1 MQKIISM
8 KGKIT
13 LLISA
18 FFTLNITL
26 LAAQEGVISGKV
38 VDGKSGETLIGAM
51 VLVDD
56 STSLGAATDL
66 DGNFTISKVPAG
78 KHKVKVRYLGYQ
90 ERQEDADVKPNQVTN
105 LYLSLMDDAV
115 NLKEAVVTAQVTRRD
130 NESAV
135 VVMQKNSTVI
145 QSGISSEEIKRSP
158 DKSSSEVIK
167 RVSGASIQDGKF
179 AVIRGLADR
188 YNMAMLN
195 NTLLPSTEP
204 DRKAFA
210 FDVFPS
216 NILDNIIIMKTG
228 QPNLPSEWAGGLI
241 QLNTRE
247 IPEKSFFNVTIG
259 QSFTEGTTFKPF
271 KTYEGSKTDFLG
283 FDNSVRPL
291 PGNFPGIVAL
301 NDLKLQILPSDTL
314 VQLGKQINNSS
325 WKVKQRKMAYPG
337 QSLQMSGGFAV
348 RKNDIQFGGVFALS
362 YNNTLQYNEGT
373 RKRYD
378 WADKALYYDYND
390 AMYNNSVTS
399 ALLGNLGLVIKGNHK
414 ISWKNIYTVNS
425 DNNTIIRDGVSY
437 FSATE
442 AQRTNLEFVSS
453 RVLSSNLGGD
463 HIFKGSEIRWKWNGG
478 VTLINRDQP
487 KTMRYSY
494 ERFYTSGGEG
504 QPNANNDPF
513 IYQIQNGGSDPKL
526 SAMFYS
532 KLAEKVYSASTDLS
546 VPFKIKG
553 IKQAVTVGYSFQ
565 MRQRN
570 FEARNLFFDYTSAN
584 YTYDSTLRDPN
595 VDNII
600 NQQNF
605 DNGKLTLNQVAFPQD
620 QYSAKATTHA
630 AYVMMENNFG
640 EKFKAVWGFRFE
652 SYKQELTSPTNID
665 FEVIDNPGD
674 VPTIKTKLTDST
686 YVRSYFSGAYKYD
699 TLGNVKTVFPVLPS
713 VNLIYK
719 LNEDMNLRASY
730 SQSMSRPEF
739 RENSP
744 FLYYDFVRDVN
755 LSGNVNVMQ
764 TFIHNADLRYEWF
777 LGKGQAINASVF
789 YKHFTNT
796 IELTSMAAGGVPQF
810 VYSNAQSAY
819 LVGAE
824 VELRK
829 NFGFASEKLEGLT
842 FTANLAYIYSRVNLS
857 NVKNNAGDE
866 KKRPM
871 QGQSPYIINLGLSYL
886 HPKYGFG
893 ATLLYNQS
901 GQRLYAVGEVGN
913 PSWYEHWRPLLDL
926 QLSQKFLKDRAMVRF
941 TISDLIAKKT
951 IFYQN
956 NLPDVKRA
964 YNPST
969 DYVVLSRKNYRTY
982 SVQLSFTF

>member
-1 MQKIISM
+1 M

-13 LLISA
+13 LLFSA
-18 FFTLNITL
+18 CFFIVSTV
-26 LAAQEGVISGKV
+26 AAQDGVISGKV
-38 VDGKSGETLIGAM
+38 VDSKSGETLIGAT
-51 VLVDD
+51 VVVD
-56 STSLGAATDL
+56 SNTAMGAATDI
-66 DGNFTISKVPAG
+66 DGNFTINKVPTG
-78 KHKVKVRYLGYQ
+78 KHKVHVRYIGYKDKQ
-90 ERQEDADVKPNQVTN
+90 EEAEVKPNQVTN
-105 LYLSLMDDAV
+105 LYLTLSDESID
-115 NLKEAVVTAQVTRRD
+115 LKEATIVATVTRRD

-135 VVMQKNSTVI
+135 VVMQKNSTII

-158 DKSSSEVIK
+158 DKSSGDVIK
-167 RVSGASIQDGKF
+167 RVSGATIQDGKF

-188 YNMAMLN
+188 YNMALLN
-195 NTLLPSTEP
+195 NVILPSTEP

-216 NILDNIIIMKTG
+216 NIMDNIIIMKTG

-247 IPEKSFFNVTIG
+247 IPEKNFFNISIG

-271 KTYEGSKTDFLG
+271 KTYESSKTDFLG
-283 FDNSVRPL
+283 FDNSMRPL
-291 PGNFPGIVAL
+291 PSGFPGLVAL
-301 NDLKLQILPSDTL
+301 NDLKLQITPSDTL
-314 VQLGKQINNSS
+314 AKLGRQLANNS
-325 WKVKQRKMAYPG
+325 WKVKERRMAYPG
-337 QSLQMSGGFAV
+337 QSLQISGGFAV

-362 YNNTLQYNEGT
+362 YSNSLQYNEGT
-373 RKRYD
+373 RRRYD
-378 WADKALYYDYND
+378 WADKALYYDYTD
-390 AMYNNSVTS
+390 GIYNNSVTA

-425 DNNTIIRDGVSY
+425 DNSTILRDGVSY

-442 AQRTNLEFVSS
+442 QNRTNLEFISS
-453 RVLSSNLGGD
+453 RVLSSNLSGE
-463 HIFKGSEIRWKWNGG
+463 HFFKESEIRWKWNGG
-478 VTLINRDQP
+478 VVLVNRDQP

-494 ERFYTSGGEG
+494 ERFYTSSGEG
-504 QPNANNDPF
+504 QPNANTDPF
-513 IYQIQNGGSDPKL
+513 VYQIQNGGSDPKL

-532 KLAEKVYSASTDLS
+532 KLTERVYNAATDLS
-546 VPFKIKG
+546 IPFKIKG
-553 IKQAVTVGYSFQ
+553 IKQSISFGYNFQ
-565 MRQRN
+565 YRQRS

-600 NQQNF
+600 NQSNF

-620 QYSAKATTHA
+620 LYTARSTTNA
-630 AYVMMENNFG
+630 AYVMMENNIA
-640 EKFKAVWGFRFE
+640 ERFKAVWGFRFE
-652 SYKQELTSPTNID
+652 RYQQSLTSPTNID
-665 FEVIDNPGD
+665 FDIIDNPGD
-674 VPTIKTKLTDST
+674 VPTIKTKLVDST
-686 YVRSYFSGAYKYD
+686 YVRSYYSGAYTND
-699 TLGNVKTVFPVLPS
+699 SLGNVKTVFPLLPS
-713 VNLIYK
+713 INLIYK
-719 LNEDMNLRASY
+719 LNDDMNLRASY

-739 RENSP
+739 RECSP
-744 FLYYDFVRDVN
+744 FLYYDFIRDAN
-755 LSGNVNVMQ
+755 LAGNVNIMQ

-777 LGKGQAINASVF
+777 MGRGQTISASLF
-789 YKHFTNT
+789 YKNFKNT

-810 VYSNAQSAY
+810 IYNNAQNAW

-824 VELRK
+824 LEVRK
-829 NFGFASEKLEGLT
+829 NFGFASKKLEDLT
-842 FTANLAYIYSRVNLS
+842 FIANVAYIFSRVNLG

-866 KKRPM
+866 KTRPM
-871 QGQSPYIINLGLSYL
+871 QGQSPYIVNLGLSYQ

-926 QLSQKFLKDRAMVRF
+926 QLSQKFLKDRASIRF

-956 NLPDVKRA
+956 DAPDTHRE
-964 YNPST
+964 YNPSK

-982 SVQLSFTF
+982 TVQLSFSF

>member
-1 MQKIISM
+1 M

-18 FFTLNITL
+18 LISLHLMAFPQ
-26 LAAQEGVISGKV
+26 QEGVISGKV
-38 VDGKSGETLIGAM
+38 VDGKSGETLIGAT
-51 VLVDD
+51 VTID
-56 STSLGAATDL
+56 STTLGAATDI

-78 KHKVKVRYLGYQ
+78 SHKVKVHYVGYQ
-90 ERQEDADVKPNQVTN
+90 EKTESANVKPNQVTN
-105 LYLSLMDDAV
+105 LYLSLSDDAI
-115 NLKEAVVTAQVTRRD
+115 NLNEAVVVATVTRRD

-158 DKSSSEVIK
+158 DKSSGEVIK
-167 RVSGASIQDGKF
+167 RVSGATIQDGKF

-195 NTLLPSTEP
+195 NVVLPSTEP

-216 NILDNIIIMKTG
+216 NILDNILIMKTG

-247 IPEKSFFNVTIG
+247 IPEKSFFNITIG

-291 PGNFPGIVAL
+291 PKGFPDIVAL
-301 NDLKLQILPSDTL
+301 NDLKLSLVKTDTL
-314 VQLGKQINNSS
+314 VKLGEQLNNSS
-325 WKVKQRKMAYPG
+325 WKVKQRKIAYPG

-348 RKNDIQFGGVFALS
+348 RKNDVQFGGVFALS
-362 YNNTLQYNEGT
+362 YSNSLSYTEGI
-373 RKRYD
+373 RKRQD
-378 WADKALYYDYND
+378 AGDKSLYYDYND
-390 AMYNNSVTS
+390 AVYNNSVTA
-399 ALLGNLGLVIKGNHK
+399 ALLGNLGLIIKGNHK
-414 ISWKNIYTVNS
+414 ISWKNLYTVNS
-425 DNNTIIRDGVSY
+425 DNTTTDRSGIFY
-437 FSATE
+437 FSAAE
-442 AQRTNLEFVSS
+442 VNRTNLEFISS
-453 RVLSSNLGGD
+453 RVLSSNLSGE
-463 HIFKGSEIRWKWNGG
+463 HNFKGSDIRWKWNGG
-478 VTLINRDQP
+478 VVLINRDQP
-487 KTMRYSY
+487 KTMRYTYLKPYHSA
-494 ERFYTSGGEG
+494 GEG
-504 QPNANNDPF
+504 QPNTDTSTF
-513 IYQIQNGGSDPKL
+513 KYQIDNGGSSPTN
-526 SAMFYS
+526 SALFYS
-532 KLAEKVYSASTDLS
+532 NLSEKVYNAGTDLTI
-546 VPFKIKG
+546 PFKVKG
-553 IKQAVTVGYSFQ
+553 AKQAVTVGYAFQ
-565 MRQRN
+565 YRQRGFN
-570 FEARNLFFDYTSAN
+570 ARNMFFDITSN
-584 YTYDSTLRDPN
+584 GLSNDPMLFDPN

-600 NQQNF
+600 NQSNF
-605 DNGKLTLNQVAFPQD
+605 ENGKLVLSQIAFPQD
-620 QYSAKATTHA
+620 MYSAKAITHA
-630 AYVMMENNFG
+630 AYAMMENNFG
-640 EKFKAVWGFRFE
+640 DKFKAVWGFRFE
-652 SYKQELTSPTNID
+652 QYQQKLTAPTAFGFTI
-665 FEVIDNPGD
+665 IDNPDGLPI
-674 VPTIKTKLTDST
+674 VKTTQLDST
-686 YVRSYFSGAYKYD
+686 YTKAYYSGSYYQSSPGKIKP
-699 TLGNVKTVFPVLPS
+699 TFPLLPS

-739 RENSP
+739 RECSP
-744 FLYYDFVRDVN
+744 FLYYDFVRDAD
-755 LSGNVNVMQ
+755 LLGNVDLQQ

-777 LGKGQAINASVF
+777 MGRGQTINASVF

-796 IELTSMAAGGVPQF
+796 IELTSIAAGGVPQF
-810 VYSNAQSAY
+810 IYNNAASAY

-824 VELRK
+824 LEIRK
-829 NFGFASEKLEGLT
+829 NFGFVNKKLEDLT
-842 FTANLAYIYSRVNLS
+842 FVANLAYIYSRVDLK

-866 KKRPM
+866 KNRPM
-871 QGQSPYIINLGLSYL
+871 QGQSPYIVNLGLSYL
-886 HPKYGFG
+886 HPKVGFG

-941 TISDLIAKKT
+941 TISDLIAAKT

-956 NLPDVKRA
+956 DKPDYKRA
-964 YNPST
+964 YNKDT
-969 DYVVLSRKNYRTY
+969 DFVVLSRKNYRTY